1 MKPWVVV
8 SGNCEWVESRWYFR
22 ASWFLTSYFNKLNEM
37 TYLPL
42 ACVYMHDDV
51 FALIYIYIYIFQ
63 LRLGFSILI
72 EWFLSLLKL
81 FLLSPLLSPIIF
93 FNTYTHFSVAFS
105 AYASGLLFQK
115 TKKKVLSVSCI
126 IRISSVRVIR
136 VLLFSLIF
144 FDSVKVVG
152 PLAKDIYLGDSVNHK

>member
-1 MKPWVVV
+1 MATA
-8 SGNCEWVESRWYFR
+8 CEWNPSGPHGFWLLILTNHMK
-22 ASWFLTSYFNKLNEM
+22 WHIFLLHVCVHAWCVC
-37 TYLPL
+37 TYIN
-42 ACVYMHDDV
+42 H
-51 FALIYIYIYIFQ
+51 IFQ
-63 LRLGFSILI
+63 LRFRFSILI